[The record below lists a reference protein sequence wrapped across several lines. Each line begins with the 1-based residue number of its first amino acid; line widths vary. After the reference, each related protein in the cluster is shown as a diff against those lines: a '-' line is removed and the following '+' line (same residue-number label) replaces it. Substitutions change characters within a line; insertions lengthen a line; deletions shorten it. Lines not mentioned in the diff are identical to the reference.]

1 MVIAM
6 WPPEVSYKFRKA
18 PEGLYPGLL
27 RVLVDSRR
35 RVRELMRGGYP
46 ENSPEWV
53 LLNERQRAL
62 KVMANA
68 MYGYCGWLGA
78 RWYRREVAESVT
90 AWGRNLLKTV
100 IEKARSLGLP
110 IIYGD
115 TDSLFVRNISDKV
128 EALIDYI
135 NNELGFEVK
144 VDKVYRRVLF
154 TEAKKRYVGLT
165 VSGEIDIVGFEA
177 VRGGDWAEIAR
188 MSRRELPR

>member
-1 MVIAM
+1 
-6 WPPEVSYKFRKA
+6 
-18 PEGLYPGLL
+18 
-27 RVLVDSRR
+27 
-35 RVRELMRGGYP
+35 
-46 ENSPEWV
+46 
-53 LLNERQRAL
+53 
-62 KVMANA
+62 

-90 AWGRNLLKTV
+90 AWGGRNLLKTV

-177 VRGGDWAEIAR
+177 VRVIGLRLQGCPGESCRDSPIHG
-188 MSRRELPR
+188 